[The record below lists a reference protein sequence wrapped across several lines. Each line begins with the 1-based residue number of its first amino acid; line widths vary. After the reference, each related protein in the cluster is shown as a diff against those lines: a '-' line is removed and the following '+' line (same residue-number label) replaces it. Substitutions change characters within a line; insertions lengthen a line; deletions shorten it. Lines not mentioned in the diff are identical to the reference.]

1 MGPLDGLRGKRKVE
15 RQPGA
20 DQLGECFAD
29 DVFAKIAWRDCELHH
44 YRPRKV
50 DGGYPGRKLRPVD
63 CHREHQD
70 DVSSPRIVDFD
81 DERIRKVVRA
91 MAAMQ
96 PGIYSLQQGMCEVG
110 PTDVPKQLGASE
122 IGRASC
128 RERVCQYV

>member
-70 DVSSPRIVDFD
+70 DVSSPRIVDFRSK
-81 DERIRKVVRA
+81 EHTSELQSLMRISYAVFCLK
-91 MAAMQ
+91 
-96 PGIYSLQQGMCEVG
+96 
-110 PTDVPKQLGASE
+110 KKK
-122 IGRASC
+122 
-128 RERVCQYV
+128 